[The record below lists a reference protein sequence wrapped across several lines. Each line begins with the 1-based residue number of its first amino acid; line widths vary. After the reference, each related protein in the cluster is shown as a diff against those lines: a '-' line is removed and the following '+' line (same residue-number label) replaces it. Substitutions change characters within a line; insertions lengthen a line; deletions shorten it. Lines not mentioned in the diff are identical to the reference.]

1 MKDPNKNKFVSV
13 IMPVYNGALFIEE
26 AIKSVL
32 KQSYDYFE
40 LIIIKV
46 HKKQ

>member
-1 MKDPNKNKFVSV
+1 
-13 IMPVYNGALFIEE
+13 MPVYNGALFIEE